1 VKGHA
6 HSQGDQARN
15 LHKTSEMQEILG
27 RRAEAE
33 VSRRLAEE
41 HRVKWELSME
51 GQAVNLKKFDGSE
64 EAWDSLVCFFWR

>member
-1 VKGHA
+1 M

-15 LHKTSEMQEILG
+15 LHKHAEILEVLG

-33 VSRRLAEE
+33 ASRSLAAEQRL
-41 HRVKWELSME
+41 KLELSVA
-51 GQAVNLKKFDGSE
+51 GQPTGKFDGTE